1 MKIGAAEYL
10 IALILACT
18 LAIFAYYNTNNL
30 LFGVLG
36 WVGGLI
42 IAWPIAFAVNQR
54 AERKARGFSSVKEK
68 LIYDAEV
75 KNQILA
81 TRFRLALDTV
91 ACSNGFRSAETLL
104 FAMFLEN
111 AATRIPDLN
120 GADILLLIA
129 RNDEGQITDSE
140 LEDVVQR
147 AGYES
152 FDEPMGGIIDSLF
165 DAFKT
170 GGERALN
177 EPVARFADRYKKLKV
192 MTEEEGANAV
202 D

>member
-1 MKIGAAEYL
+1 MKEM
-10 IALILACT
+10 
-18 LAIFAYYNTNNL
+18 
-30 LFGVLG
+30 
-36 WVGGLI
+36 
-42 IAWPIAFAVNQR
+42 
-54 AERKARGFSSVKEK
+54 

-140 LEDVVQR
+140 PEDVVQR